1 MFDQNL
7 ALTGGAPGV
16 LPETSGTMIYQT
28 QMRAL
33 NIYNTFYANQNSRGV
48 GQAEAVIFICN
59 CSNYRS
65 CTALLY
71 KKEGGAAVM
80 ANETTKVAPAT
91 KVKAKKEKPPKK
103 KQTKGMKILTVIFS
117 IISVF
122 YVAPVFIV
130 LMNSFK
136 TNAGISKY
144 PFALPNAETFYGLK
158 SYITGMFFGNF
169 PFWKTILCSLFIT
182 VGGVFL
188 ILLCTSMCAWYLQ
201 RSNSIIC
208 KIIYYFCIF
217 SMVVPFQMVM
227 FTLAKTA
234 DNLHL
239 TNPVGILVIY
249 LGFGAGL
256 AVFMFSGFVK
266 SIPIEIEEAADVDG
280 AGPLK
285 TFFGIVL
292 PIMKPTFISVGI
304 LETMWIWNDYLLPY
318 LILDKSLYKTIPI
331 HIQYLNGSY
340 GHTDTSA
347 IMALIVLSI
356 IPIIIFYFACQ
367 KYIIEG
373 VVAGAV
379 KG

>member
-1 MFDQNL
+1 M
-7 ALTGGAPGV
+7 
-16 LPETSGTMIYQT
+16 
-28 QMRAL
+28 
-33 NIYNTFYANQNSRGV
+33 
-48 GQAEAVIFICN
+48 
-59 CSNYRS
+59 
-65 CTALLY
+65 
-71 KKEGGAAVM
+71 
-80 ANETTKVAPAT
+80 AT
-91 KVKAKKEKPPKK
+91 KAKEQKPKK
-103 KQTKGMKILTVIFS
+103 KQTVGMKVLTILFTLL
-117 IISVF
+117 SVF

-130 LMNSFK
+130 IMNSFK
-136 TNAGISKY
+136 TNGGISDGLFNF
-144 PFALPNAETFYGLK
+144 PTAETFNGLN
-158 SYITGMFFGNF
+158 SYYTGMFYGNF
-169 PFWKTILCSLFIT
+169 PFYKTILTSFFIT
-182 VGGVFL
+182 IGGVAL
-188 ILLCTSMCAWYLQ
+188 ILFCTSMCAWYLQ
-201 RSNSIIC
+201 RSNTIVC

-227 FTLAKTA
+227 FTLSKTA

-239 TNPVGILVIY
+239 NTPWGILIIY

-292 PIMKPTFISVGI
+292 PIMKPTFISVAI

-318 LILDKSLYKTIPI
+318 LILDKSYRTIPI
-331 HIQYLNGSY
+331 HMQYLNGSY

-347 IMALIVLSI
+347 IMSLIVLSI
-356 IPIIIFYFACQ
+356 VPIIIFYFACQ

-373 VVAGAV
+373 VVSGAV

>member
-1 MFDQNL
+1 
-7 ALTGGAPGV
+7 
-16 LPETSGTMIYQT
+16 
-28 QMRAL
+28 
-33 NIYNTFYANQNSRGV
+33 
-48 GQAEAVIFICN
+48 
-59 CSNYRS
+59 
-65 CTALLY
+65 
-71 KKEGGAAVM
+71 M
-80 ANETTKVAPAT
+80 AM
-91 KVKAKKEKPPKK
+91 VKAKEKPAKK
-103 KQTKGMKILTVIFS
+103 KQTVGMKVLTVLFS
-117 IISVF
+117 IISLF
-122 YVAPVFIV
+122 YVAPIFIV

-136 TNAGISKY
+136 TNSGISKSL
-144 PFALPNAETFYGLK
+144 FAFPNSETFYGLK
-158 SYITGMFFGNF
+158 SYITGMFFGNY
-169 PFWKTILCSLFIT
+169 PFWKTILCSFFIT
-182 VGGVFL
+182 IGGVAL
-188 ILLCTSMCAWYLQ
+188 ILFCTSMCAWYLQ
-201 RSNSIIC
+201 RSNTIIC
-208 KIIYYFCIF
+208 KIIYFFCIF

-227 FTLAKTA
+227 FTLSKTA
-234 DNLHL
+234 DSLKLN
-239 TNPVGILVIY
+239 TPWGILIIY

-280 AGPLK
+280 AGPLR

-292 PIMKPTFISVGI
+292 PIMKPTFISVAI

-318 LILDKSLYKTIPI
+318 LILDKKCRTIPI

-356 IPIIIFYFACQ
+356 VPIVIFYFACQ

>member
-1 MFDQNL
+1 
-7 ALTGGAPGV
+7 
-16 LPETSGTMIYQT
+16 
-28 QMRAL
+28 
-33 NIYNTFYANQNSRGV
+33 
-48 GQAEAVIFICN
+48 
-59 CSNYRS
+59 
-65 CTALLY
+65 
-71 KKEGGAAVM
+71 M
-80 ANETTKVAPAT
+80 AI
-91 KVKAKKEKPPKK
+91 VKAKEPKKHK
-103 KQTKGMKILTVIFS
+103 KQTLGMKIMTIVLSV
-117 IISVF
+117 ISVF
-122 YVAPVFIV
+122 YVAPVFFV

-136 TNAGISKY
+136 SNAGISRGV
-144 PFALPNAETFYGLK
+144 FELPNAETFQGFQ
-158 SYITGMFFGNF
+158 SYITGMFFGDF
-169 PFWKTILCSLFIT
+169 PFWQTILCSFFIT
-182 VGGVFL
+182 VFGVAL
-188 ILLCTSMCAWYLQ
+188 ILVCTSMCAWYLM

-234 DNLHL
+234 DTLKL
-239 TNPVGILVIY
+239 TNPVGILVVY

-266 SIPIEIEEAADVDG
+266 SIPIEIEEAANVDG
-280 AGPLK
+280 AGPLR

-318 LILDKSLYKTIPI
+318 LILDKTYYKTIPI

-356 IPIIIFYFACQ
+356 VPIIIFYFACQ

>member
-1 MFDQNL
+1 M
-7 ALTGGAPGV
+7 AKV
-16 LPETSGTMIYQT
+16 
-28 QMRAL
+28 
-33 NIYNTFYANQNSRGV
+33 
-48 GQAEAVIFICN
+48 QA
-59 CSNYRS
+59 
-65 CTALLY
+65 
-71 KKEGGAAVM
+71 K
-80 ANETTKVAPAT
+80 P
-91 KVKAKKEKPPKK
+91 KEKAPKK
-103 KQTKGMKILTVIFS
+103 KQTLGMKILTVLFTV
-117 IISVF
+117 ISVF
-122 YVAPVFIV
+122 YVMPIV
-130 LMNSFK
+130 VVVMNSFK
-136 TNAGISKY
+136 TNAGISTEL
-144 PFALPNAETFYGLK
+144 FALPNADTFYGFK
-158 SYITGMFFGNF
+158 SYITGMFYGNF
-169 PFWKTILCSLFIT
+169 PFYKTILCSLFIT

-188 ILLCTSMCAWYLQ
+188 ILFCTSMCAWYLS
-201 RSNSIIC
+201 RSNSLVC

-227 FTLAKTA
+227 FTLSKTA
-234 DNLHL
+234 DTLNL
-239 TNPVGILVIY
+239 TTPWGILIIY

-256 AVFMFSGFVK
+256 AVFMFTGFVK

-280 AGPLK
+280 AGPIR
-285 TFFGIVL
+285 TFFSVVL

-318 LILDKSLYKTIPI
+318 LILDKGKYKTIPI

-356 IPIIIFYFACQ
+356 VPIVIFYFACQ